1 MFTKDKNVRYLFE
14 YMILRIIV
22 HFHRILNQF
31 TIDRI
36 EIYRYLDLKCNDFDN
51 DILNSL
57 CLPNMIGDKRSHL
70 SGYIKIDSIQIIFI
84 HVIGSFLP

>member
-36 EIYRYLDLKCNDFDN
+36 EIFSRYLKCNDFDN
-51 DILNSL
+51 DIFNSL
-57 CLPNMIGDKRSHL
+57 YIPNIIGDKRSHL